1 MKFYIG
7 SSFSNISQVRELAAF
22 LKEQGFRQTYDWTSN
37 SPAEDAEELRSIAE
51 AEFAAVK
58 EAGFVVILLPAGK
71 GSHIELGLALG
82 FGKRVYLYA
91 GEDLKEHPA
100 EASTFYFLQ
109 QVIHLSG
116 TFQELKKELIKRECR
131 TESR

>member
-7 SSFSNISQVRELAAF
+7 SSFSNISRVRELAAI

-37 SPAEDAEELRSIAE
+37 SRAEDAKELRSIGE

-58 EAGFVVILLPAGK
+58 EADFVVILLPAGK

-109 QVIHLSG
+109 QVIHLIG
-116 TFQELKKELIKRECR
+116 TFEELKKELVKRECR

>member
-7 SSFSNISQVRELAAF
+7 SSFANTHQVRELAAF

-37 SPAEDAEELRSIAE
+37 SRAEDAEELRSIGE

-58 EAGFVVILLPAGK
+58 EADFVVIHRPAGK

-91 GEDLKEHPA
+91 EEDLKDSPA

-109 QVIHLSG
+109 QVIHMSG
-116 TFQELKKELIKRECR
+116 TFEELKKELIKRECI